1 MLESYLISVGI
12 KSTVLLAT
20 GLLCLRLLRGRD
32 AAVRHLVC
40 LAALGSAALAP
51 LLALWSPQWSLLI
64 SVPAGADAARGAREV
79 ANSGPNWP
87 TTLAVLWALG
97 VCIMLVRVVGG
108 WVVLWRARRSSVHFQ
123 NNERAE
129 VRIADVSTPLTC
141 GVLRPLIL
149 LPVATWDWDAPRLSA
164 VLLHEGAHVQRRD
177 CLAKYVAQAV
187 RALLWWNPLAWMLA
201 GRMDQEQELACDEAV
216 LSAGV
221 APEDYAQ
228 TLLDAARECSSR
240 LLLGCAMRGSSAL
253 RARLEHLFEWR
264 QEARRT
270 TRRTALAVPL
280 LLALMTGV
288 SCAEKRMAQTSI
300 IALGT
305 SIVQI
310 APGTSIV
317 PQARHRVP
325 NH

>member
-1 MLESYLISVGI
+1 M
-12 KSTVLLAT
+12 
-20 GLLCLRLLRGRD
+20 
-32 AAVRHLVC
+32 
-40 LAALGSAALAP
+40 
-51 LLALWSPQWSLLI
+51 
-64 SVPAGADAARGAREV
+64 
-79 ANSGPNWP
+79 
-87 TTLAVLWALG
+87 
-97 VCIMLVRVVGG
+97 
-108 WVVLWRARRSSVHFQ
+108 
-123 NNERAE
+123 
-129 VRIADVSTPLTC
+129 
-141 GVLRPLIL
+141 IL
-149 LPVATWDWDAPRLSA
+149 LPVATRDWDAPRLSA

-177 CLAKYVAQAV
+177 CLAKYVAQGV
-187 RALLWWNPLAWMLA
+187 RSLLWWNPLAWMLA
-201 GRMDQEQELACDEAV
+201 GRLDQEQELACDEAV

-228 TLLDAARECSSR
+228 TLLDAARECSSP
-240 LLLGCAMRGSSAL
+240 LLLGCAMSGSSAL
-253 RARLEHLFEWR
+253 RARLEHLFEWP

-300 IALGT
+300 IAPGT
-305 SIVQI
+305 SIVQL